1 MCINYLKCNVSR
13 LMKLNNV
20 FFYVGSTLMLCW
32 AWLFGESTV
41 KLVFQIV
48 NDEPYYFDNTFIYF
62 FVYALAPFI
71 AYEYLRGVE
80 DVVNSYLSKAKQKF
94 LLFLLSAFALMQ
106 LFFAFGFTYIFFDS
120 SISKV
125 MSLEVLWLL
134 LPTSFFVLFVF
145 TSRFL
150 YRTTLKK

>member
-1 MCINYLKCNVSR
+1 
-13 LMKLNNV
+13 
-20 FFYVGSTLMLCW
+20 MLCW
-32 AWLFGESTV
+32 LWLFGASTV
-41 KLVFQIV
+41 KLISQVL

-71 AYEYLRGVE
+71 AYEYLCGLE
-80 DVVNSYLSKAKQKF
+80 DVVNSYLSKSKQKL
-94 LLFLLSAFALMQ
+94 LLFLLIAFALMQ
-106 LFFAFGFTYIFFDS
+106 LLFAFGFTYIFFDS
-120 SISKV
+120 SISKI
-125 MSLEVLWLL
+125 MSVEVLWLL

>member
-1 MCINYLKCNVSR
+1 MYLKKV
-13 LMKLNNV
+13 LLI
-20 FFYVGSTLMLCW
+20 VGSILMLCW
-32 AWLFGESTV
+32 LWLFGASTV
-41 KLVFQIV
+41 KLISQVL

-71 AYEYLRGVE
+71 AYEYLRGVD
-80 DVVNSYLSKAKQKF
+80 DVCNTILSKTKQMF

-106 LFFAFGFTYIFFDS
+106 LLFAFGFTYIFFDS

-134 LPTSFFVLFVF
+134 LPTCLFVLFVY
-145 TSRFL
+145 TARFL

>member
-1 MCINYLKCNVSR
+1 
-13 LMKLNNV
+13 
-20 FFYVGSTLMLCW
+20 MLCW
-32 AWLFGESTV
+32 LWIFGASTIT
-41 KLVFQIV
+41 LISQIL

-80 DVVNSYLSKAKQKF
+80 DVVDSYLHKAKQKF
-94 LLFLLSAFALMQ
+94 LLFLLIAFALMQ
-106 LFFAFGFTYIFFDS
+106 LLFAFGFTYIFFDS

-134 LPTSFFVLFVF
+134 LPTSFFVLFVY

-150 YRTTLKK
+150 YRTALKK

>member
-1 MCINYLKCNVSR
+1 MYLKKV
-13 LMKLNNV
+13 LLI
-20 FFYVGSTLMLCW
+20 VGIILMLCW
-32 AWLFGESTV
+32 LWLFGASTV
-41 KLVFQIV
+41 KLISQVL

-80 DVVNSYLSKAKQKF
+80 DVVDSYLHKAKQKF
-94 LLFLLSAFALMQ
+94 LLFLLIAFALMQ
-106 LFFAFGFTYIFFDS
+106 LLFAFGFTYIFFDS

-134 LPTSFFVLFVF
+134 LPTSFFVLFVY

>member
-1 MCINYLKCNVSR
+1 MRKSLLLV
-13 LMKLNNV
+13 L
-20 FFYVGSTLMLCW
+20 GSILMLCW
-32 AWLFGESTV
+32 ICLFGASTV
-41 KLVFQIV
+41 KLISQVL

-80 DVVNSYLSKAKQKF
+80 DVSNTFVSKTKQLF

-106 LFFAFGFTYIFFDS
+106 LLFAFGFTYIFFDS

-134 LPTSFFVLFVF
+134 LPTSLFVLFVY

-150 YRTTLKK
+150 FRTTLKK

>member
-1 MCINYLKCNVSR
+1 MYLKKV
-13 LMKLNNV
+13 LLI
-20 FFYVGSTLMLCW
+20 VGSILMLCW
-32 AWLFGESTV
+32 LWLFGASTV
-41 KLVFQIV
+41 KLISQVL

-71 AYEYLRGVE
+71 AYEYLCGLE
-80 DVVNSYLSKAKQKF
+80 DVVNSYLSKSKQKL
-94 LLFLLSAFALMQ
+94 LLFLLIAFALMQ
-106 LFFAFGFTYIFFDS
+106 LLFAFGFTYIFFDS
-120 SISKV
+120 SISKI
-125 MSLEVLWLL
+125 MSVEVLWLL